1 MINYLLIGL
10 GGAIGAM
17 ARVGVGRLFPTTLA
31 GSIPLQMLAVNV
43 IGCFMMGL
51 LSSWLEYHNGPL
63 ALRYFLITGVLG
75 GFTTFSAFALEGMLL
90 VQKQQYAPAAVYIVL
105 TVLLCLAF
113 FFVGSKLFM
122 RMVWWEFMR
131 FI

>member
-10 GGAIGAM
+10 GGALGAM
-17 ARVGVGRLFPTTLA
+17 ARVGMGRLFPATLA

-43 IGCFMMGL
+43 IGCFVMGL
-51 LSSWLEYHNGPL
+51 VSSWLEYHDGPL
-63 ALRYFLITGVLG
+63 ALRYFLVSGFLG

-90 VQKQQYAPAAVYIVL
+90 VQKQQYWPAAAYIIL

-113 FFVGSKLFM
+113 FFIGSKLFM
-122 RMVWWEFMR
+122 RMV
-131 FI
+131 

>member
-10 GGAIGAM
+10 GGALGAI
-17 ARVGVGRLFPTTLA
+17 ARVGVGRLFPVTLV

-51 LSSWLEYHNGPL
+51 LSAWLEYHNGSL
-63 ALRYFLITGVLG
+63 ALRYFLVSGFLG

-90 VQKQQYAPAAVYIVL
+90 MQKQQYGPAAAYIVL

-113 FFVGSKLFM
+113 FFIGSKLFM
-122 RMVWWEFMR
+122 RMG
-131 FI
+131 

>member
-10 GGAIGAM
+10 GGALGAM
-17 ARVGVGRLFPTTLA
+17 ARVGMGRVFPATLA

-51 LSSWLEYHNGPL
+51 VSSWLEYHNGPL
-63 ALRYFLITGVLG
+63 ALRYFLVSGVLG

-90 VQKQQYAPAAVYIVL
+90 VQKQQYGPAAAYILL

-113 FFVGSKLFM
+113 FFIGSKLFM
-122 RMVWWEFMR
+122 RMV
-131 FI
+131 

>member
-10 GGAIGAM
+10 GGALGAM
-17 ARVGVGRLFPTTLA
+17 ARVGVGRLFPTILA

-90 VQKQQYAPAAVYIVL
+90 VQKQQYWPAAAYILL
-105 TVLLCLAF
+105 TVLLCLVF
-113 FFVGSKLFM
+113 FFIGSKLFM
-122 RMVWWEFMR
+122 L
-131 FI
+131 IK

>member
-10 GGAIGAM
+10 GGALGAM

-90 VQKQQYAPAAVYIVL
+90 VQKQQYWPAAAYIIL
-105 TVLLCLAF
+105 TVVLCLAF
-113 FFVGSKLFM
+113 FFIGSKLFM
-122 RMVWWEFMR
+122 RMV
-131 FI
+131 

>member
-10 GGAIGAM
+10 GGALGAM
-17 ARVGVGRLFPTTLA
+17 ARVGVGRLFPVTLV

-43 IGCFMMGL
+43 IGCFVMGL
-51 LSSWLEYHNGPL
+51 VSSWLEYHHGPL
-63 ALRYFLITGVLG
+63 ALRYFLVSGLLG

-90 VQKQQYAPAAVYIVL
+90 VQKQQYGPAAAYILL

-113 FFVGSKLFM
+113 FFIGSKLLI
-122 RMVWWEFMR
+122 RMV
-131 FI
+131 

>member
-1 MINYLLIGL
+1 MKDNNMLNYLLIGL
-10 GGAIGAM
+10 GGALGAM
-17 ARVGVGRLFPTTLA
+17 ARVGVGRLFPATLA

-63 ALRYFLITGVLG
+63 ALRYFLVTGFLG

-90 VQKQQYAPAAVYIVL
+90 VQKQQYVPAAAYILL
-105 TVLLCLAF
+105 TVILCLAF
-113 FFVGSKLFM
+113 FFIGSKLFM
-122 RMVWWEFMR
+122 RMV
-131 FI
+131 

>member
-31 GSIPLQMLAVNV
+31 GIIPLQMLAVNV

-63 ALRYFLITGVLG
+63 TLRYFLITGVLG

-90 VQKQQYAPAAVYIVL
+90 VQKQQYWPAAAYIIL

-113 FFVGSKLFM
+113 FFIGSKLFM
-122 RMVWWEFMR
+122 RMV
-131 FI
+131 

>member
-1 MINYLLIGL
+1 MLNYLLIGL
-10 GGAIGAM
+10 GGALGAM
-17 ARVGVGRLFPTTLA
+17 ARVGVGRLFPATLV

-63 ALRYFLITGVLG
+63 ALRYFLVSGVLG

-90 VQKQQYAPAAVYIVL
+90 VQKQQYGPAAAYIIL

-113 FFVGSKLFM
+113 FFIGSKLFM
-122 RMVWWEFMR
+122 RMV
-131 FI
+131 

>member
-122 RMVWWEFMR
+122 RMV
-131 FI
+131 

>member
-1 MINYLLIGL
+1 MLNYLLIGL
-10 GGAIGAM
+10 GGALGAM
-17 ARVGVGRLFPTTLA
+17 ARVGVGRLFPATLV

-63 ALRYFLITGVLG
+63 ALRYFLVTGVLG

-90 VQKQQYAPAAVYIVL
+90 VQKQQYGPAAAYILL

-113 FFVGSKLFM
+113 FFIGSKLFM
-122 RMVWWEFMR
+122 RMV
-131 FI
+131 